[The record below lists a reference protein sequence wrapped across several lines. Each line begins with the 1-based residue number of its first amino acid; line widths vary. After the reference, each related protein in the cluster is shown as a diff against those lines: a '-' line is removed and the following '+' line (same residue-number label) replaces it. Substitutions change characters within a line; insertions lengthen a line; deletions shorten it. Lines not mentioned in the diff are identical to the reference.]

1 MINSKYIFLGGLFPK
16 SHLTDIESKSIG
28 VIQYA
33 ANSLQYSIVEGFDS
47 NDVDLS
53 IVNLLFVGS
62 FPKRYKNLNV
72 ESFDFTINERIK
84 GYNVGFNNLTGFKL
98 LDRFIQARKFL
109 INSLSKKNEVLF
121 VYSVHL
127 PFLLAALAAKRK
139 YPSLKICLII
149 PDLPEFMGNLGGIR
163 KIIFAFENRLVKYV
177 LQSFD
182 FFVLLAK
189 PMARYLGIEHKPN
202 VVVEGIFNRNDDM
215 SEFEKEEAI
224 TILYS
229 GTLFLRYGIST
240 LLAAFSSIPND
251 NFRLWILGDGD
262 GLNTVLDAAVKDSRI
277 KYWGQLPR
285 KQVLELQR
293 RATILVN
300 PRNAES
306 EFTKYSFPSKIME
319 YMASGTPTIL
329 YPLEGIP
336 NEYFQHCFIVRDS
349 TVNTLRDKI
358 MEVANLT
365 PEERFLIGQKARRF
379 ILEEKNELI
388 QSKKIQNLVEE
399 KDI

>member
-1 MINSKYIFLGGLFPK
+1 MIKSKYVFLGGLFPK
-16 SHLTDIESKSIG
+16 SQLTDIESKSIG

-33 ANSLQYSIVEGFDS
+33 ANSLQYSIIEGFDS
-47 NDVDLS
+47 ANIDIS

-62 FPKRYKNLNV
+62 YPKRYKKLYI
-72 ESFDFTINERIK
+72 ESYDFTINNRIK
-84 GYNVGFNNLTGFKL
+84 GYNVGFNNFTGIKL
-98 LDRFIQARKFL
+98 LDRFFQAKKFL
-109 INSLSKKNEVLF
+109 INSLSSKNEVLF
-121 VYSVHL
+121 IYSVHL
-127 PFLLAALAAKRK
+127 PFLLAAIAAKRK

-149 PDLPEFMGNLGGIR
+149 PDLPEFMGNLGPIR
-163 KIIFAFENRLVKYV
+163 RIIFALENRLVKYV

-189 PMARYLGIEHKPN
+189 PMAKYLEIEHKPN
-202 VVVEGIFNRNDDM
+202 IVVEGIFNRNDDM
-215 SEFEKEEAI
+215 PFFEKEQSI

-229 GTLFLRYGIST
+229 GTLSLRYGIST
-240 LLAAFSSIPND
+240 LLAAFSSIPNN

-262 GLNTVLDAAVKDSRI
+262 GLSTVIEYAGKDSRI

-306 EFTKYSFPSKIME
+306 DFTKYSFPSKIME
-319 YMASGTPTIL
+319 YFASGTPTIL
-329 YPLEGIP
+329 YPLDGIP
-336 NEYFQHCFIVRDS
+336 DEYFQHCFIVKDS

-388 QSKKIQNLVEE
+388 QSKKIQNLV
-399 KDI
+399 KG